1 MNIFIDILQNRFLWV
16 PFFTWLGIQT
26 FKVLWELIMTKKI
39 NFKRILGAG
48 GMPSS
53 HTAIVMAI
61 TVMIRKRAWI

>member
-1 MNIFIDILQNRFLWV
+1 MNVFTDIMHNKYLWV
-16 PFFTWLGIQT
+16 PFFTWFGIQV
-26 FKVLWELIMTKKI
+26 FKVLWELITTKKI

-61 TVMIRKRAWI
+61 TVMVRKRIWV